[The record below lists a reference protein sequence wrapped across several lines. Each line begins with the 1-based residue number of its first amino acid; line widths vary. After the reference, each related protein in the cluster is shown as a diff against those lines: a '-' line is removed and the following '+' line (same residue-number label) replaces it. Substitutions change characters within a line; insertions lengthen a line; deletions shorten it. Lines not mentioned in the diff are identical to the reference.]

1 MRLLVSGGRV
11 IAAMRRHAAQWITNV
26 KLGGRPEAYVPDEE
40 EADLAIRAAAIVGAE
55 FAGVDLVRGR
65 DECVSVLE
73 VNSMPGW
80 RGLQSV
86 THTPIADVLAGDFL
100 VALADRRRAA
110 ISA

>member
-1 MRLLVSGGRV
+1 
-11 IAAMRRHAAQWITNV
+11 
-26 KLGGRPEAYVPDEE
+26 VPDEE

-65 DECVSVLE
+65 DDRVSVLE

-86 THTPIADVLAGDFL
+86 TQKRIADALARDFL
-100 VALADRRRAA
+100 AALRDRRPAA

>member
-11 IAAMRRHAAQWITNV
+11 IAAMRRHASQWITNV
-26 KLGGRPEAYVPDEE
+26 KLGGRPEAYVPGQDEV
-40 EADLAIRAAAIVGAE
+40 DLALRAAAAVGAE
-55 FAGVDLVRGR
+55 FAGVDLIRESDG
-65 DECVSVLE
+65 CASVLE

-86 THTPIADVLAGDFL
+86 TQTPIADM
-100 VALADRRRAA
+100 LADDFVAALQGRRPAA